1 MHECL
6 HTRMGLCTH
15 VQLSK
20 QAEETRTGLQ
30 HYGLKSAATI
40 PPGDGRLGW
49 WDVSD
54 ETLDV
59 TKQPFLLGIV
69 GIGTIP
75 QHENHNLVIPNH
87 FGRHAKIEP
96 IPFFVALLFLFL
108 LSSLI

>member
-1 MHECL
+1 M
-6 HTRMGLCTH
+6 CTQ

-30 HYGLKSAATI
+30 HHGLKSAATI
-40 PPGDGRLGW
+40 PPGDGRLSR

-59 TKQPFLLGIV
+59 TKQPFLLGVV
-69 GIGTIP
+69 GIGTTP

-108 LSSLI
+108 LFSSI

>member
-6 HTRMGLCTH
+6 HTRMGVCTH

-30 HYGLKSAATI
+30 HYGLKSAVTI
-40 PPGDGRLGW
+40 PPGDGRLGR

-59 TKQPFLLGIV
+59 TKQPFLLGTV
-69 GIGTIP
+69 CIGAIP
-75 QHENHNLVIPNH
+75 QHENRNLVVLTILVDMQ
-87 FGRHAKIEP
+87 K
-96 IPFFVALLFLFL
+96 
-108 LSSLI
+108 